1 VRERGGER
9 WRWWAAWAESGEA
22 GGVWMGRRR
31 EKGKGKKKKREV
43 GWAAG
48 REMGWVFFQSFSNL
62 FQTFFFKFK
71 SSTSFQIQILT
82 QISPTI

>member
-1 VRERGGER
+1 VREGGGER

-31 EKGKGKKKKREV
+31 GKKRKGKKKKRKV

-48 REMGWVFFQSFSNL
+48 REMGWVLFFFLLFFSNP
-62 FQTFFFKFK
+62 FQTLLNSNLLHVFKFK
-71 SSTSFQIQILT
+71 F
-82 QISPTI
+82 

>member
-9 WRWWAAWAESGEA
+9 WRWWAACAESGEA

-31 EKGKGKKKKREV
+31 EKRKGKKKKREV

-62 FQTFFFKFK
+62 FQTFFLNSNLLHLFKFK
-71 SSTSFQIQILT
+71 F
-82 QISPTI
+82 